1 MYTYI
6 IRVDEAK
13 ENSFQAML
21 TTKKTQLLMWGIQVN
36 ARNTFTFQD
45 FFFPTVLPG
54 GCPKCNRSALQK
66 SVDCLVEQYESYG
79 FKVNGTFTLLE
90 NTADTG
96 GLSIAYQV
104 L

>member
-1 MYTYI
+1 MPEI
-6 IRVDEAK
+6 P
-13 ENSFQAML
+13 
-21 TTKKTQLLMWGIQVN
+21 LLSRI
-36 ARNTFTFQD
+36 

-54 GCPKCNRSALQK
+54 GCPSCNRSALQK
-66 SVDCLVEQYESYG
+66 SIDCLVEHYESYD

-96 GLSIAYQV
+96 GLAIAYQV

>member
-1 MYTYI
+1 M
-6 IRVDEAK
+6 
-13 ENSFQAML
+13 
-21 TTKKTQLLMWGIQVN
+21 
-36 ARNTFTFQD
+36 
-45 FFFPTVLPG
+45 LPG